1 MAPGPATNQQNSSE
15 EGVMTSKTTLPC
27 MFSLLYTENKLNDT

>member
-15 EGVMTSKTTLPC
+15 EGVMASKTITLPNV
-27 MFSLLYTENKLNDT
+27 STR